1 MQTVHLLM
9 VKAASNQVA
18 IDAFAAFSKDALT
31 VKGYVNPTIDLDG
44 ADPALKIKARVDY
57 RLDACNIFAVV
68 LDDDILGKGDLKI
81 KPCVS
86 GSVGICGWETRVE
99 VTAPLNGGDVSVA
112 VPVEFTV
119 NF

>member
-1 MQTVHLLM
+1 M
-9 VKAASNQVA
+9 
-18 IDAFAAFSKDALT
+18 T

-44 ADPALKIKARVDY
+44 ADPALKVKARVDY

-81 KPCVS
+81 KPGVS

-112 VPVEFTV
+112 LPVEFTV